1 MSFYV
6 SDRGYEIEVDNEV
19 DFCFVDDMD
28 VYLVESELGLSG
40 EVIMS
45 ESRFMN
51 YYYKNEFKRI
61 DVENLVDEGQY

>member
-51 YYYKNEFKRI
+51 YYYKNEFKRV
-61 DVENLVDEGQY
+61 DVENLVDEG

>member
-61 DVENLVDEGQY
+61 DVENLVDEG